1 MWSYI
6 KNTLWAMFI
15 IFFLGYIFT
24 ILKEKYYLWNHF
36 IFIDSKAISQE
47 HIDEVETR
55 YFKIGKIRV
64 MAGDEM
70 KIYCHNKNVIKGI
83 IIGATLKDNR
93 VLIVTPKDE
102 IEFVNV
108 DDIKDIKI
116 ISRYGKF
123 FNFFE

>member
-1 MWSYI
+1 MWMYLMNI
-6 KNTLWAMFI
+6 LWAIFI

-55 YFKIGKIRV
+55 YFKIGKIRI

-70 KIYCHNKNVIKGI
+70 KIYFHNKNVTKGI
-83 IIGATLKDNR
+83 IVGAKLKDNR
-93 VLIVTPKDE
+93 LLIVNPKDE
-102 IEFVNV
+102 VEFVNV
-108 DDIKDIKI
+108 DEIKDIKI